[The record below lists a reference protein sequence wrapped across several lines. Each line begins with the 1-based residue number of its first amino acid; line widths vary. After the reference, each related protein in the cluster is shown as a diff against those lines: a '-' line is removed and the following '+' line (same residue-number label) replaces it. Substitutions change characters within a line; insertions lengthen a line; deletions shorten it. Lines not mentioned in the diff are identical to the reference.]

1 MEAATFC
8 RFGPKSYVKMS
19 LALGSNPA
27 TLFGE
32 RGHEW
37 ALKADNRIKK
47 KAWRLGS
54 KLFKNHV
61 IWTKSTFIWRTSLIC
76 FAMPR
81 KSFTK
86 LRNGHWLK
94 RSLNATWHCW
104 QCHCAPWHRFKQPN
118 YPLSLKQAHFS
129 SLYFNLRLS
138 CLPLTKADHLCIR
151 THRNYESSDSSHISY
166 ISHRPPTEEFG
177 LESK

>member
-76 FAMPR
+76 LAMPR

-86 LRNGHWLK
+86 LWNGHWLK

-104 QCHCAPWHRFKQPN
+104 QFHSTQWQRFKQTK
-118 YPLSLKQAHFS
+118 YPFSSKQAHFS
-129 SLYFNLRLS
+129 HASFQLKTL
-138 CLPLTKADHLCIR
+138 LPAPNKSRPFIYKNTEKLLVIR
-151 THRNYESSDSSHISY
+151 
-166 ISHRPPTEEFG
+166 
-177 LESK
+177 